1 METDKPFVDDAMQ
14 TYGEMIELVCGTDVC
29 KN

>member
-1 METDKPFVDDAMQ
+1 LETAQPFVDDAMQ
-14 TYGEMIELVCGTDVC
+14 TYDQMIQLVCSKEVW